1 MNIKINYYSGEQ
13 KTNNKF
19 ADIDSALIP
28 AIQNKDYL
36 KRYPKENIREY
47 INNGREILLT
57 QIAINDKIEETNHL
71 REYII
76 SEEEQLKEGKRL
88 FEEDKSKFTK

>member
-1 MNIKINYYSGEQ
+1 M
-13 KTNNKF
+13 

-36 KRYPKENIREY
+36 KRYQKESIREY

-57 QIAINDKIEETNHL
+57 QIAINDKIEEANHL

-88 FEEDKSKFTK
+88 FEEDKCKFTKYLNDLICS